1 MIIASWQSV
10 LTFALLL
17 FLLLPLG
24 RLPQGYRLS
33 VLFALLLVALVP
45 LSTGL
50 TLAGLLRGLT
60 DDLAT
65 TTLIWLVI
73 AVSIRLGYVQ
83 SMSATEKWP
92 LWLGFGLLGLVL
104 YPAAMGVGMFDTYR
118 WGYHP
123 RLLVMV
129 VGILTLAFLL
139 ARAYVGILMLALA
152 SLAYLLDLKPSN
164 NYWDYL
170 LDPFLVIY
178 CLGALVL
185 QTVRI
190 LRRRAR
196 PMQPAV

>member
-10 LTFALLL
+10 LTFALLV

-33 VLFALLLVALVP
+33 VLFALLLVALIP

-60 DDLAT
+60 DDLAM
-65 TTLIWLVI
+65 TTLIWLVL
-73 AVSIRLGYVQ
+73 AVAIRLGYVQ
-83 SMSATEKWP
+83 RMSPAEKWP
-92 LWLGFGLLGLVL
+92 LWLGFGLLGLIL
-104 YPAAMGVGMFDTYR
+104 YPAAMGVGMLDTYR

-123 RLLVMV
+123 RLLVIA
-129 VGILTLAFLL
+129 VGVLTLAFLL

-152 SLAYLLDLKPSN
+152 SLAYLLDLKPSS

-170 LDPFLVIY
+170 LDPLLVIY
-178 CLGALVL
+178 CLGALVV
-185 QTVRI
+185 QTVRV
-190 LRRRAR
+190 LWRRAR
-196 PMQPAV
+196 TVQSAA